1 MTNEITM
8 KEREKKVVTIN
19 CTTAPSGV
27 VMDIT
32 AATELEWVAY
42 DKGGNLK
49 IRKTLGIMTITK
61 GGSGPSGITSFSF
74 ILYPADTEL
83 PTTKSYGTP
92 IVWNHEAR
100 VTFPATLFGAAEYV
114 VITGEMI
121 ISPSLTGVSAA

>member
-19 CTTAPSGV
+19 CTTAPSGA

-32 AATELEWVAY
+32 TATELEWVAY
-42 DKGGNLK
+42 DKGGTLK

-61 GGSGPSGITSFSF
+61 SASGQSGITSFWF
-74 ILYPADTEL
+74 YLYPADTVL

-92 IVWNHEAR
+92 IIWNHEAR
-100 VTFPATLFGAAEYV
+100 ITFPATLFGTSEYV
-114 VITGEMI
+114 VISGEMI
-121 ISPSLTGVSAA
+121 ISPSLTGVSVD